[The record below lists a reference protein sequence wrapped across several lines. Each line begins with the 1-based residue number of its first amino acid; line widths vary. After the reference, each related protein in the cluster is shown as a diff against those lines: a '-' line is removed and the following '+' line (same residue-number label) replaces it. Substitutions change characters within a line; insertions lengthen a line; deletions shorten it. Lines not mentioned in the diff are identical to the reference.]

1 MNFNQ
6 YNKLKGRKPEVNTL
20 QAITFAISE
29 EERKLERSRKK
40 NTKGAFGKSN
50 KTKK

>member
-20 QAITFAISE
+20 QAITFALSE
-29 EERKLERSRKK
+29 EQRRAARKRKK

-50 KTKK
+50 KN